1 MRRFERREVLMPG
14 SSSLADTCVVC
25 GRQPPRFIFF
35 ALSGSL
41 CNIAQ
46 LALDRALTL
55 VLPPD
60 VWWTPTASWTLSYTF
75 TVPLRHLSHAYCVF
89 GQHADP
95 FWLAMSKTF
104 MTYVSTIVA
113 STAVNMLLVWGD
125 VCKPDIALI
134 ITACFS
140 VVWSYVARPRLN
152 VALEA
157 RGVPSGEIGR
167 VVEQRNA
174 ARGEVSRELRVHC
187 EDNDV
192 RVAQFVRVHYL
203 QISARNT
210 EYVQEECREIRKPVH
225 HACSGESME
234 TGQGG

>member
-1 MRRFERREVLMPG
+1 MPG

-140 VVWSYVARPRLN
+140 VVWSYVALRNVWRPADSIHDNPGRGKYQQLA
-152 VALEA
+152 VRGDPSEFEQLAHLTSDSVELTSDSVELISDSVELISDSAAPESPPAPLDSSSSREPSPPLA
-157 RGVPSGEIGR
+157 RGTVN
-167 VVEQRNA
+167 V
-174 ARGEVSRELRVHC
+174 L
-187 EDNDV
+187 
-192 RVAQFVRVHYL
+192 
-203 QISARNT
+203 
-210 EYVQEECREIRKPVH
+210 
-225 HACSGESME
+225 
-234 TGQGG
+234 

>member
-140 VVWSYVARPRLN
+140 VVWSYVALRNVWRPADSIHDNPGRGKYQQLAGRGDPGEFEQLAHLTSDS
-152 VALEA
+152 VELTSDSVELISDSAAPESPPAPLDSSSSREPSPPLA
-157 RGVPSGEIGR
+157 RGTVN
-167 VVEQRNA
+167 V
-174 ARGEVSRELRVHC
+174 L
-187 EDNDV
+187 
-192 RVAQFVRVHYL
+192 
-203 QISARNT
+203 
-210 EYVQEECREIRKPVH
+210 
-225 HACSGESME
+225 
-234 TGQGG
+234 